1 MHMPAVMLSDES
13 DARDASHSQSTVC
26 EMQLKRHYVL
36 SRARGT
42 FGVRT
47 RTRVAFAF
55 SHHIKQP
62 PPFYERQRSPS
73 SLLIQAILYILF
85 YVSSHDAL
93 SEINSRRFAGTDF
106 HFVFRNTGGE
116 RVDVPA

>member
-1 MHMPAVMLSDES
+1 MIEAGGEIAYMHMPAVMLSDES

-47 RTRVAFAF
+47 RTRVAFA
-55 SHHIKQP
+55 
-62 PPFYERQRSPS
+62 
-73 SLLIQAILYILF
+73 LF
-85 YVSSHDAL
+85 G
-93 SEINSRRFAGTDF
+93 I
-106 HFVFRNTGGE
+106 
-116 RVDVPA
+116 